1 MIWSLLFCLIVRR
14 DDLGSMIECH
24 KLEKGQVGLE
34 ALNSKDNFQKT
45 KEKRESQDHHINH
58 GF

>member
-1 MIWSLLFCLIVRR
+1 MRR

-24 KLEKGQVGLE
+24 KLEKGEVGLE
-34 ALNSKDNFQKT
+34 ALNSKDNFFKKP
-45 KEKRESQDHHINH
+45 KEKRESQDHHIDH